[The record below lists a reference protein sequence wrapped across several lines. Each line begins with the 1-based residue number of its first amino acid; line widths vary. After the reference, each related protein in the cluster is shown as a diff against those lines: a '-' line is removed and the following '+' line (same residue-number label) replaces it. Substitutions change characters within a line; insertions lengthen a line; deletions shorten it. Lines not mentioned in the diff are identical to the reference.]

1 MVATYRKGRILGGGV
16 SVITGIYWFV
26 RRRGQEKQ
34 DEHNNTKVGRI
45 VPILLVQEMSLCNR
59 RRGSF

>member
-45 VPILLVQEMSLCNR
+45 VPILLVQE
-59 RRGSF
+59 